1 MGKQLKSFLGF
12 FTDIGNFFKGHT
24 VLGVDIGTSFI
35 KIVEVSESRGKF
47 SLQNYGILEKRASLE
62 HQNQA
67 IQTSSLKIEE
77 KEVATILHALLKDM
91 KPKTNI
97 AICSIPPFASFIT
110 LIDLPLMS
118 ESETKQAI
126 QFQAHRYIPFKLS
139 DVLFDWMKVGE
150 FDGERGGKIQRIML
164 IVIPNDI
171 IAKYKKIFEW
181 AGLKLE
187 ALEMESLA
195 LIRSVIKPEE
205 GVIMAVDFGAESTAI
220 TIADNSR
227 LEFVNQIDY
236 GGSYLTKAISRSLEL
251 SERRAEELKK
261 SRGLLARGADSE
273 LSTLTLPFLDVII
286 REVERTKETYEKKYK
301 KSIQKV
307 MCVGG
312 GANLLGLEE
321 YVGKQLHL
329 PVIQA
334 KPLVGVEYPL
344 QIEPIVHQLQN
355 NFAVS
360 IGLAKRYYIQ

>member
-1 MGKQLKSFLGF
+1 
-12 FTDIGNFFKGHT
+12 
-24 VLGVDIGTSFI
+24 
-35 KIVEVSESRGKF
+35 
-47 SLQNYGILEKRASLE
+47 
-62 HQNQA
+62 
-67 IQTSSLKIEE
+67 
-77 KEVATILHALLKDM
+77 
-91 KPKTNI
+91 
-97 AICSIPPFASFIT
+97 
-110 LIDLPLMS
+110 
-118 ESETKQAI
+118 
-126 QFQAHRYIPFKLS
+126 
-139 DVLFDWMKVGE
+139 
-150 FDGERGGKIQRIML
+150 ML

-286 REVERTKETYEKKYK
+286 REVERTKETYEEKYK